1 MCKLHAQTDP
11 YQYEPRQRSVR
22 IHGVITSIRLE
33 NVMWDVLSDIAA
45 GQKCTTN
52 ALIAKLYDDA
62 MAHRADLPNFAS
74 FLRVTCVRHLMDLD
88 RRQSANDAE
97 RLEAAT
103 VHHGEESRPD
113 VRRAEERRGDEPR
126 RAADSRH
133 AALAY

>member
-1 MCKLHAQTDP
+1 MCKFHVQTDP

-88 RRQSANDAE
+88 RRQSANDPAHV
-97 RLEAAT
+97 AA
-103 VHHGEESRPD
+103 
-113 VRRAEERRGDEPR
+113 AEERRVVEDR
-126 RAADSRH
+126 RAEDRRVEEIRAVDSRQ
-133 AALAY
+133 AALAC